1 MEGAVVLTL
10 TAVSVCVGGALGYF
24 AWERCDVP
32 GARSYTVHVPVHAL
46 WGLSYGLELV
56 SESAA
61 TMALANA
68 FVTVWSTTAA
78 VSWLVFVLDY
88 TERAAWLKPRR
99 LALLLAKPIA
109 YIALYVT
116 NSRHGLVYSGSTVE
130 RTAGLSYVS
139 IEGTALL
146 YGQILIIYLILSIG
160 FALLGAFILRS
171 RNLYRKQTTTIFL
184 GALVFGIGNL
194 VWVATVGEGYGLDL
208 THLFFIGNGVVIGWA
223 LFRHEFL
230 DGAPLA
236 SDVLIEEMDDPV
248 VVVDDDD
255 QRLIDYNE
263 AAEAAFDLEASPH
276 GARVGGRLAEVVEAS
291 EGPVRV
297 GDGPAATDG
306 GAATV
311 YQPKRTRLSDQHDIV
326 RGELLVYETS
336 PPSSGGKP
344 NSKRSRKGRTNSWPR
359 KAKPTSRRR
368 RPATRG
374 QCWATR
380 SQARCCTT
388 RTAKNSCRR
397 VSRPRPSW
405 HSTTRRCGS
414 SFATV
419 GGNCRRSR
427 RSSGSHAAV
436 LQLLFFGEVGVGV
449 AFHARSDVLADVGER
464 IGVVP
469 VVDRLDDRF
478 AHHAGV
484 LCAEDAGPDEDA
496 VTAVVH
502 HQGGV
507 GRRRDAP
514 GREVDDR

>member
-32 GARSYTVHVPVHAL
+32 GARSYTVHVLVHAL

-88 TERAAWLKPRR
+88 TGRTAWLKPRR
-99 LALLLAKPIA
+99 LALLLAEPIA

-116 NSRHGLVYSGSTVE
+116 NSRHGLVYSGSTIE

-184 GALVFGIGNL
+184 GALVFVIGNL

-223 LFRHEFL
+223 LFHHEFL

-326 RGELLVYETS
+326 RGELLVLRDVTAQQRREAKLEALQEGTHELMAAESKADVAAATTS
-336 PPSSGGKP
+336 
-344 NSKRSRKGRTNSWPR
+344 N
-359 KAKPTSRRR
+359 
-368 RPATRG
+368 
-374 QCWATR
+374 
-380 SQARCCTT
+380 
-388 RTAKNSCRR
+388 
-397 VSRPRPSW
+397 
-405 HSTTRRCGS
+405 
-414 SFATV
+414 
-419 GGNCRRSR
+419 
-427 RSSGSHAAV
+427 
-436 LQLLFFGEVGVGV
+436 
-449 AFHARSDVLADVGER
+449 ARSVLGY
-464 IGVVP
+464 P
-469 VVDRLDDRF
+469 F
-478 AHHAGV
+478 AGV
-484 LCAEDAGPDEDA
+484 LLYDEDREELVSASLSAPTELALNDPKMRIVVRDCRGKLPAEPAIERFTRRGPA
-496 VTAVVH
+496 VALLR
-502 HQGGV
+502 G
-507 GRRRDAP
+507 GRRWRRLSCP
-514 GREVDDR
+514 IRCPC